1 MRHWLSIVCLLLLS
15 CGSSQK
21 PVQRVAD
28 PSALIARGLVFTGGE
43 GVRVEVIELNTGN
56 TALIRVTG
64 TRTEVEG
71 KVLEHRIIDDG
82 GRMNYATSIHGRDQ
96 YTLVREASRHGGNP
110 TWQLYVRGSDIS
122 GMQLAYD
129 EEASKKLDTVALY
142 RTHEDQRDGGGLEAL
157 QRFDRKRE
165 QERHEAELAK
175 TQASTKQACGADV
188 AVTIDW
194 STVDDDLLKE
204 LSISGY
210 CEPALDA
217 MRYLCE
223 HEPARAFFAQSV
235 KRYQCRFGG
244 ETKLTIADQTMTWA
258 VSREGSNMADF
269 ARDALLAQT
278 HGGQTLRQQIALAS
292 TKVCADEKSS
302 RYVVFAADGSEQPGM
317 LYGDGKTL
325 RQVRHP
331 DMMSAGWFF
340 EPRYFN
346 PQHNDNFRG
355 LDLRHF
361 SFVEVEDKEP
371 SCTLTC
377 GTHQTKL
384 PLLPADKA
392 AALLASAKVEPAA
405 MPRVPHA
412 LARDRQG
419 IYYYVDRSTE
429 PGRERDFQLYVGPL
443 GNVKRQAMKNV
454 VSDSEGEIFSSSA
467 GDLRFILG
475 RDEAQWIT
483 GKQERKLL
491 KVPIEENWQMIYNKL
506 GVYFGVS
513 LGNPCD
519 DYGDK

>member
-15 CGSSQK
+15 CGGSQK
-21 PVQRVAD
+21 PQRVAD
-28 PSALIARGLVFTGGE
+28 PSTLIARGLVFTGGE
-43 GVRVEVIELNTGN
+43 GVRAEVIELNTGN

-64 TRTEVEG
+64 TRTEIEG
-71 KVLEHRIIDDG
+71 KVLEHKIIEDG
-82 GRMNYATSIHGRDQ
+82 GRMNYATTIHGRDQ

-110 TWQLYVRGSDIS
+110 SWQLYVRGSDIS

-142 RTHEDQRDGGGLEAL
+142 RAHEAQRDDGSLEAL

-165 QERHEAELAK
+165 QERHEAALAE
-175 TQASTKQACGADV
+175 TQASAKQACGADV
-188 AVTIDW
+188 AVSIDW
-194 STVDDDLLKE
+194 STIDDDLLKDV
-204 LSISGY
+204 SISSY
-210 CEPALDA
+210 CEPGLEA
-217 MRYLCE
+217 MRSLCE
-223 HEPARAFFAQSV
+223 HEPARAYFGQSV
-235 KRYQCRFGG
+235 KRYQCRFGS
-244 ETKLTIADQTMTWA
+244 ESKLTIADQTMTWA
-258 VSREGSNMADF
+258 VSREGSNLTDL
-269 ARDALLAQT
+269 ARDTLLAQT
-278 HGGQTLRQQIALAS
+278 HGGQTLRQHIALAT
-292 TKVCADEKSS
+292 TKVCADEKNS
-302 RYVVFAADGSEQPGM
+302 RYIVFAADGSEQPGM
-317 LYGDGKTL
+317 LYGDGKTF

-331 DMMSAGWFF
+331 DMMSPGWFF
-340 EPRYFN
+340 DPRHYN

-355 LDLRHF
+355 LDLRSH
-361 SFVEVEDKEP
+361 SFVEVSEKEP
-371 SCTLTC
+371 TCTVVC
-377 GTHQTKL
+377 GTDKTTL

-392 AALLASAKVEPAA
+392 ASMLGSAKIEPAA
-405 MPRVPHA
+405 TPRVPHA

-475 RDEAQWIT
+475 RDEVQWIS

-519 DYGDK
+519 DFSK

>member
-21 PVQRVAD
+21 PAQRVVD
-28 PSALIARGLVFTGGE
+28 PSTLIARGLVFTGAE
-43 GVRVEVIELNTGN
+43 GVRVEVIELKSGD

-64 TRTEVEG
+64 TRTEIEG

-82 GRMNYATSIHGRDQ
+82 GRMNYATPIHGREQ
-96 YTLVREASRHGGNP
+96 YTLVREASRHGGSP
-110 TWQLYVRGSDIS
+110 SWRLYVRGSDIS
-122 GMQLAYD
+122 GMPLAYD
-129 EEASKKLDTVALY
+129 EEASKQLDTVALY
-142 RTHEDQRDGGGLEAL
+142 RTHEDQREDGGLEAL

-165 QERHEAELAK
+165 QDRHEADLAE
-175 TQASTKQACGADV
+175 TQASTRQACGADV

-210 CEPALDA
+210 CEPGLDA

-223 HEPARAFFAQSV
+223 HEPARAFFGQSV
-235 KRYQCRFGG
+235 KRYHCRFGS
-244 ETKLTIADQTMTWA
+244 EPALTVADQTLTWT

-269 ARDALLAQT
+269 ARDALLAQK

-292 TKVCADEKSS
+292 TKVCADEKNG
-302 RYVVFAADGSEQPGM
+302 RYIVFAADGSEQPGM

-331 DMMSAGWFF
+331 QMMSPGWFF
-340 EPRYFN
+340 EPRHFN

-355 LDLRHF
+355 LDLRVH
-361 SFVEVEDKEP
+361 SHVEVEDKEP

-377 GTHQTKL
+377 GTRATKL
-384 PLLPADKA
+384 SLLPGDKA
-392 AALLASAKVEPAA
+392 AALVSGAKIEPAV

-443 GNVKRQAMKNV
+443 GNVRRQAMKNV

-491 KVPIEENWQMIYNKL
+491 KVPVEENWQMIYNKL

-519 DYGDK
+519 DYGGK